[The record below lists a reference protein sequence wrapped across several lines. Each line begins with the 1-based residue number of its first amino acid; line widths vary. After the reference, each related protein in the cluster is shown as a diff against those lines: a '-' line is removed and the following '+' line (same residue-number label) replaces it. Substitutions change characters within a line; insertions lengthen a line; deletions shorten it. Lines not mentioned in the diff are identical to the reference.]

1 MQLSDMQ
8 FLHFL
13 RGVCAVRFLVDL
25 YRYLIIAVCGL
36 VLIGLAYGIVSGIG
50 SGLFDTGTGPLWIF
64 GAVIVTVCM
73 ILGLG
78 LVAIAISIH
87 DRHAEL
93 VGEVSRLADLYEHRD
108 INLLGDDSVG

>member
-1 MQLSDMQ
+1 M
-8 FLHFL
+8 
-13 RGVCAVRFLVDL
+13 RFLVDL

-36 VLIGLAYGIVSGIG
+36 VLIGLTYGIVSGIG
-50 SGLFDTGTGPLWIF
+50 SGVFDTAAGPLWIF
-64 GAVIVTVCM
+64 GAVIIVVSM

-93 VGEVSRLADLYEHRD
+93 VSEVERIADMVEYPGIGQSENDNGE
-108 INLLGDDSVG
+108 